1 MTLSGLFFTT
11 LDVRTL
17 FRLMFLAD
25 LVVCLLLLG
34 YRETG
39 TKQRLIRRF
48 VFARVLHGVACL
60 LIRLRGDIS
69 ALASVYLANIT
80 IFFGFALE
88 ISTIIGARVRRRGVT
103 ALLFGVAA
111 LGSVVFVLAATTPG
125 LYVGYAATVISALF
139 GVAFAVLAGDA
150 AGSRLQRIIAGF
162 YLLVAVSFLLRA
174 YAGFGA
180 GLTVL
185 DAPPVQSFGLLVM
198 FGYCVGGGVG
208 FLLLLKEDVD
218 RRLFRA
224 ATIDSLTGILNRRA
238 FFEAARERLARAAE
252 GDEPVSLLLV
262 DIDHFK
268 RVNDTFG
275 HPAGDEVLAA
285 VTERLSRAL
294 RAHDLFGRVGGEEFA
309 VLLPEAEAE
318 AVAVA
323 ERLRLSVRGLT
334 TPATRRLDCSV
345 SIGCASVASGES
357 ASIETLFRRGDAGL
371 YAAKRAGRNRV
382 VAAPPDLATL
392 EMAAESAGPSAAPR
406 PADGTELSF
415 ANEEGRGVPR
425 P

>member
-1 MTLSGLFFTT
+1 MTLSGLFFST

-17 FRLMFLAD
+17 FRLMSLAD
-25 LVVCLLLLG
+25 FVVCLLLLG

-60 LIRLRGDIS
+60 LISMRGDIAS
-69 ALASVYLANIT
+69 FVSVYVANVT

-88 ISTIIGARVRRRGVT
+88 VSTIVSARMRQRAVSG
-103 ALLFGVAA
+103 LLFGIAT

-125 LYVGYAATVISALF
+125 LYVGYAAIIVSALF
-139 GVAFAVLAGDA
+139 GVAFAALAGDGE
-150 AGSRLQRIIAGF
+150 GSRLQRIIASF

-180 GLTVL
+180 GMGVL
-185 DAPPVQSFGLLVM
+185 DAPPAQSLGLLVM

-218 RRLFRA
+218 RRLFVA

-238 FFEAARERLARAAE
+238 FFEAARERLALAAE
-252 GDEPVSLLLV
+252 RGEPVSLLLV

-285 VTERLSRAL
+285 VTEHLRRAL
-294 RAHDLFGRVGGEEFA
+294 RAHDLFG
-309 VLLPEAEAE
+309 
-318 AVAVA
+318 
-323 ERLRLSVRGLT
+323 S
-334 TPATRRLDCSV
+334 
-345 SIGCASVASGES
+345 
-357 ASIETLFRRGDAGL
+357 
-371 YAAKRAGRNRV
+371 AGRSSRCCC
-382 VAAPPDLATL
+382 PRRKRRPSWWLSGCGL
-392 EMAAESAGPSAAPR
+392 RCAG
-406 PADGTELSF
+406 
-415 ANEEGRGVPR
+415 
-425 P
+425 

>member
-1 MTLSGLFFTT
+1 MSLSVLFFST

-17 FRLMFLAD
+17 FRLMSLAD
-25 LVVCLLLLG
+25 FVVCLLLLG

-48 VFARVLHGVACL
+48 VCARVLHGVACI
-60 LIRLRGDIS
+60 LISLRGDIS
-69 ALASVYLANIT
+69 SLVSVYVANVT
-80 IFFGFALE
+80 IFFSFALE
-88 ISTIIGARVRRRGVT
+88 VSTIVDTREHRRGVT
-103 ALLFGVAA
+103 RLLFGVAT

-125 LYVGYAATVISALF
+125 LYVGYAAIIISALF
-139 GVAFAVLAGDA
+139 GIAFAALAGDGE
-150 AGSRLQRIIAGF
+150 GSRLQRIIAGF
-162 YLLVAVSFLLRA
+162 YLLVSLAFLMRA

-180 GLTVL
+180 GMGVF
-185 DAPPVQSFGLLVM
+185 DAPPALSLGLLVM
-198 FGYCVGGGVG
+198 FGYCVGAGVG

-218 RRLFRA
+218 RRLLVA

-238 FFEAARERLARAAE
+238 FFEAARERLARAA
-252 GDEPVSLLLV
+252 GRGEPASLLLV

-285 VTERLSRAL
+285 VTERLHRAL

-318 AVAVA
+318 AIVVA
-323 ERLRLSVRGLT
+323 ERMRRAVRGLT
-334 TPATRRLDCSV
+334 TPATSHLDCSV
-345 SIGCASVASGES
+345 SIGCASIAAGER
-357 ASIETLFRRGDAGL
+357 ATIETLFRRGDAGL

-382 VAAPPDLATL
+382 VAAGADLATV
-392 EMAAESAGPSAAPR
+392 EMTAQMAGMPAAPR
-406 PADGTELSF
+406 PLDGAALSF

>member
-1 MTLSGLFFTT
+1 MTLSGLFFST

-17 FRLMFLAD
+17 FRLMSLAD
-25 LVVCLLLLG
+25 FVVCLLLLG

-60 LIRLRGDIS
+60 LISMRGDIAS
-69 ALASVYLANIT
+69 FVSVYVANVT

-88 ISTIIGARVRRRGVT
+88 VSTIVSARMRRRAVSG
-103 ALLFGVAA
+103 LLFGIAT

-125 LYVGYAATVISALF
+125 LYVGYAAIIVSALF
-139 GVAFAVLAGDA
+139 GVAFAALAGDGE
-150 AGSRLQRIIAGF
+150 GSRLQRIIASF

-180 GLTVL
+180 GMGVL
-185 DAPPVQSFGLLVM
+185 DAPPAQSLGLLVM

-218 RRLFRA
+218 RRLFVA

-238 FFEAARERLARAAE
+238 FFEAARERLALAAE
-252 GDEPVSLLLV
+252 RGEPVSLLLV

-285 VTERLSRAL
+285 VTEHLRRAL

-318 AVAVA
+318 AIVVA
-323 ERLRLSVRGLT
+323 ERMRLAVRGLT
-334 TPATRRLDCSV
+334 TPATQRLDCSV
-345 SIGCASVASGES
+345 SIGCASVAAGER
-357 ASIETLFRRGDAGL
+357 ATIETLFRRGDAGL

-382 VAAPPDLATL
+382 VAAGADLATV
-392 EMAAESAGPSAAPR
+392 EMTGMPAAPL
-406 PADGTELSF
+406 PLDGAALSF
-415 ANEEGRGVPR
+415 ENEEGRGLPR